1 MRSFLQMCPVTLL
14 CVHLTRPGPGSRARG
29 AHGSAERAAER
40 SALQPARTLRALTV
54 FVAAKLS

>member
-1 MRSFLQMCPVTLL
+1 MCPVTLL